1 MSGKVEKVFDNRV
14 KVVRRFFGFAVYS
27 LFLGA
32 ALVAVGAIFMLRSSY
47 IVSDTLDISN
57 KAHVPLVAAILNA
70 VQIKIMNF
78 IYSKVGVLVND

>member
-1 MSGKVEKVFDNRV
+1 MSGKVEKVFDNKF
-14 KVVRRFFGFAVYS
+14 KVVRRFFGFAVFS
-27 LFLGA
+27 LFVGA

-47 IVSDTLDISN
+47 IMSDTLDTSD